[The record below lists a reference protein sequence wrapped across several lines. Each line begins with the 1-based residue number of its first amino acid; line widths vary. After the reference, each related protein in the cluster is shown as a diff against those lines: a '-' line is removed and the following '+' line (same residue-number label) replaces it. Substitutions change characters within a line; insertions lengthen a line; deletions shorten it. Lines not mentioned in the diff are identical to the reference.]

1 MAHDKPKEPGVK
13 RLLALRLGSNALV
26 LREGVERGLQR
37 LNGVVDKARNIARR
51 AIAARSG
58 ASYKGLETDAKS
70 IWLWR
75 SFITCVVLP
84 FLVSTAYFGFLASDQ
99 FLSETRFAVRGATEL
114 IPGSDALAASGLG
127 ALAGMNVNQDAYIIA
142 DYIESSSMIDDLVR
156 EIDLRAIFSNPKA
169 DWWARFEPEE
179 SPEALLRYWRNAVRV
194 SVDAAAGIVTIAVR
208 TFSPLE
214 SVRVAAVIR
223 ARCDVIVNQL
233 LVRMRAA
240 LIERAE
246 AEVAVARGRLAERRT
261 NLEQFRNAR
270 MVIDPRATAQ
280 SLGETITQLKRDLI
294 DVEVKLYS
302 AISSLDADGP
312 RIRELQGN
320 RQTLMGQI
328 AGLESKITSENTTLQ
343 TTSGALPEYDQLD
356 VNRNLAE
363 RRVMLAERLLD
374 NARADA
380 NRHHIYLVS
389 IEDPT
394 LPESS
399 LFPSRAG
406 AIMIVLFSALCLWSL
421 GTLVVVGV
429 RDHGK

>member
-1 MAHDKPKEPGVK
+1 MARDKPKEPGVK
-13 RLLALRLGSNALV
+13 RLLSLSLGSNALV
-26 LREGVERGLQR
+26 LREGVERGLQG

-51 AIAARSG
+51 AIAAPSG
-58 ASYKGLETDAKS
+58 ASYEGLETDANS
-70 IWLWR
+70 PWLRR
-75 SFITCVVLP
+75 SFIACVVLP
-84 FLVSTAYFGFLASDQ
+84 FLVSIAYFGFLASDQ

-114 IPGSDALAASGLG
+114 IPGRDALAASGLG
-127 ALAGMNVNQDAYIIA
+127 ALAGLNVNQDAYIIA
-142 DYIESSSMIDDLVR
+142 DYIESRSMIDDLAR
-156 EIDLRAIFSNPKA
+156 EIDLRAIFSNSKA
-169 DWWARFEPEE
+169 DWWARFEPSEA
-179 SPEALLRYWRNAVRV
+179 PEALLRYWRNAVQV
-194 SVDAAAGIVTIAVR
+194 SVDAASGIVTIVVR

-214 SVRVAAVIR
+214 SLRVAAAIR
-223 ARCDVIVNQL
+223 ARCDVVVNQL

-240 LIERAE
+240 SIERAE
-246 AEVAVARGRLAERRT
+246 AEVVVARDRLAERRT

-270 MVIDPRATAQ
+270 MLIDPRASAL
-280 SLGETITQLKRDLI
+280 SLGETITQLRRDLI
-294 DVEVKLYS
+294 DVEVKLDS
-302 AISSLDADGP
+302 AITSLDSDAPG
-312 RIRELQGN
+312 IRELQGN
-320 RQTLMGQI
+320 RQTLIGQI

-399 LFPSRAG
+399 LFPRRAG
-406 AIMIVLFSALCLWSL
+406 TIMIVLFSALCLWSL
-421 GTLVVVGV
+421 GMLVVVGV